1 MDGRRRGETLE
12 IKSRGN
18 RIPTATNQY
27 SEDAPSPNSVPPS
40 ALEQAYHFLET
51 GRLNTENYYNV
62 RWRFYD
68 ESSFE

>member
-1 MDGRRRGETLE
+1 MDRRRRRQTLE

-18 RIPTATNQY
+18 GKLTATNQY
-27 SEDAPSPNSVPPS
+27 SEEAPSPTPVPPS

-51 GRLNTENYYNV
+51 GRLNDENYYQV